1 MPHRRLFLPV
11 LLLSFTALCA
21 AKEKTTV
28 CVSVSS
34 EQDTLKSSLAS
45 FEKAAV
51 KQVTSG
57 KRFVGASAGTR
68 DQCDYTLSLTVTEE
82 RPYEAGVVMRTAN
95 DPLLREQAERPYIR
109 FNVSYVLKRNAPA
122 DVLKEGSGFRRED
135 SYPDPSARLSAIED
149 AVDNSMKVIKS
160 NP

>member
-1 MPHRRLFLPV
+1 MSHRRLFPLV
-11 LLLSFTALCA
+11 LLLSFTAFCS
-21 AKEKTTV
+21 AKDKPTV

-34 EQDTLKSSLAS
+34 EQDTLKASLS
-45 FEKAAV
+45 GFEKAAV
-51 KQVTSG
+51 KQVNG
-57 KRFVGASAGTR
+57 KHYVGASADKTDR
-68 DQCDYTLSLTVTEE
+68 CDYRLSLTVNEE
-82 RPYEAGVVMRTAN
+82 RPYEAGVVMRTSN
-95 DPLLREQAERPYIR
+95 DPLLQQQAERPYIR

-149 AVDNSMKVIKS
+149 AVDNSMKAIKS